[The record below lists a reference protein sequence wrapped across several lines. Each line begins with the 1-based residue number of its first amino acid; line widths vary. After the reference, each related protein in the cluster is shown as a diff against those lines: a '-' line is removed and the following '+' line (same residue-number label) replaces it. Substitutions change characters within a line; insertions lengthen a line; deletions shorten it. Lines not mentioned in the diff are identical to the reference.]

1 MDKQSLWPLP
11 LLKRRAQYCVCTTVY
26 NVVHCTCYS
35 HSNVLLTQYRILTSM
50 IKSVL
55 VASKCGA
62 QRCGESGGSHTR
74 PRNPSDPCTVT
85 PP

>member
-35 HSNVLLTQYRILTSM
+35 HSNVLLTQYRILNIDDQICLGGFEMRGTA
-50 IKSVL
+50 V
-55 VASKCGA
+55 
-62 QRCGESGGSHTR
+62 RGERWFSHTAAE
-74 PRNPSDPCTVT
+74 SK
-85 PP
+85 